1 MYLNKKIRVN
11 IFRVIEYKK
20 EFIGVLK
27 KFNNENIEIEVE
39 NKILNIE
46 RKNISQIR
54 AVYDWE

>member
-11 IFRVIEYKK
+11 TFRVIEDKK